1 MHRVIARCG
10 ERLMLSLVLLCIP
23 GGGAAAGAD
32 GSAIRSL
39 RWTGVTALSTS
50 LLENLLVSR
59 PGARLDRS
67 ALLRDLDTLTAAYR
81 REGYWSAR
89 VRGDVRYS
97 DDSASVNL
105 EFSVDEGRPAVVA
118 RLVWAGLDRFTV
130 AQAEARFVTAV
141 GRTFRSR
148 EFEEDVARLLELYEQ
163 SGYALARCA
172 LADAAVAPGEEA
184 DSLTL
189 RISVEEGELV
199 TLDEIRIEG
208 AKETDPEFI
217 LRETRLREGE
227 IYSPARLRG
236 VRDRLNRL
244 GIFGSVADPE
254 LYERG
259 GKHGVLIRLQEGNPN
274 TFDGIVGYLPAP
286 GGGTGEF
293 TGLLSLSMRNLFGTG
308 RKLALRWERE
318 NRNAQEIGVRFAEP
332 WVAGLPV
339 QLGGGFQQ
347 RQQDSAY
354 VRRAGDLRIDF
365 FFVDRVT
372 TTLIGVSETVL
383 PSAVAGNAAVF
394 RSSALTIGGEI
405 LYDSRDDAV
414 NPTEGLRLRTSFHY
428 GRRSIPPDGGTVP
441 LRRLDW
447 DCEGYVGVLPG
458 QILALSAHGRQV
470 AGSALQEPDL
480 YRFGGATTLR
490 GYRENEFIGALV
502 GWMSAEYRILTGR
515 RGNLFAFADGGYY
528 QRPEIGGGAL
538 TGVSRFL
545 IGVGIGVRI
554 DTPVGMMEVSLAAGE
569 GDTIGSMKAHVRLI
583 SEF

>member
-1 MHRVIARCG
+1 
-10 ERLMLSLVLLCIP
+10 
-23 GGGAAAGAD
+23 
-32 GSAIRSL
+32 
-39 RWTGVTALSTS
+39 VTALTTS
-50 LLENLLVSR
+50 LLEDLLLSR
-59 PGARLDRS
+59 PGARFDHT
-67 ALLRDLDTLTAAYR
+67 ALQRDLDTLRAAYR
-81 REGYWSAR
+81 REGYWSTR
-89 VRGDVRYS
+89 VTGAARYS
-97 DDSASVNL
+97 DDSTSADV

-118 RLVWAGLDRFTV
+118 RIIWTGLVRFT
-130 AQAEARFVTAV
+130 ATQAEARMMTAPGKV
-141 GRTFRSR
+141 FRSR
-148 EFEEDVARLLELYEQ
+148 EFEEDAARLLELYDQ
-163 SGYALARCA
+163 SGYALARCT
-172 LADAAVAPGEEA
+172 LADATLTPGEEA

-189 RISVEEGELV
+189 RIAVEEGERV

-227 IYSPARLRG
+227 VYSPTRLRG

-259 GKHGVLIRLQEGNPN
+259 GKHGVLIRLEEGNPN
-274 TFDGIVGYLPAP
+274 TFDGILGYLPAS

-308 RKLALRWERE
+308 RKLALRWQRE
-318 NRNAQEIGVRFAEP
+318 NRNAQEIGIRFVEP
-332 WVAGLPV
+332 WVAGLPI

-365 FFVDRVT
+365 LFVDRVT
-372 TTLIGVSETVL
+372 ITLVGVSESVL
-383 PSAVAGNAAVF
+383 PSIAAGNMAVF
-394 RSSALTIGGEI
+394 RSSAFTLGGEI

-414 NPTEGLRLRTSFHY
+414 NPTEGLRLRTGFHY
-428 GRRSIPPDGGTVP
+428 GRRSIPPEGGTVP

-447 DCEGYVGVLPG
+447 DGEGYIGILPG

-515 RGNLFAFADGGYY
+515 RGNLFGFVDGGYY
-528 QRPEIGGGAL
+528 QRPELAGGAL
-538 TGVSRFL
+538 ASVSRFL
-545 IGVGIGVRI
+545 IGAGIGFRV